1 MQIFSTIKK
10 VGFVIMFN
18 VAVAQS
24 GGPTAAINSSLA
36 GVFTAALESDEIG
49 TIYGSVN
56 GIEGVLKDE
65 FVDLQKI
72 LTSEHDIDLL
82 MKTPSTVLGSCR
94 FKLKNA
100 EEDDSDYRRAAEV
113 FAKHDIKAFFYIGG
127 NDSMD
132 TVMKLDK
139 WFKANGIDIKVVGV
153 PKTIDNDVMATDHT
167 PGFGSAAKY
176 VATSMQEI
184 IRDSRVY
191 SIPSVTIVEI
201 MGRDAG
207 WLTASSCVLRAN
219 GEPAPHLIYLPESEF
234 SIEKFLD
241 DIRIAQQKYKAVI
254 VAVSEGIKFDDEK
267 YLASGFSSELTDA
280 FGHKYLSGVGKYLE
294 KIVGANIGCKVRS
307 IELNVMQRCS
317 SHIASLTDITEAKTI
332 GEEAVKAALR
342 GDSGVMMIFKR
353 ISNNPYRV
361 EVVTADISGIANKE
375 KFFPSEWINSKGNNV
390 TVDALNYF
398 LPLIQGEPVI
408 EYMNGIPVHFR
419 LNQ

>member
-1 MQIFSTIKK
+1 
-10 VGFVIMFN
+10 MFN
-18 VAVAQS
+18 IAVAQS

-36 GVFTAALESDEIG
+36 GVFTAALECEEIG
-49 TIYGSVN
+49 TIYGSIN
-56 GIEGVLKDE
+56 GIEGVLRDE

-72 LTSEHDIDLL
+72 LTSEYDVDLL

-100 EEDDSDYRRAAEV
+100 DEDDSDYRRAAEV
-113 FAKHDIKAFFYIGG
+113 FAQHNIKAFFYIGG

-139 WFKANGIDIKVVGV
+139 WFRANNIDIKVVGV

-234 SIEKFLD
+234 SIEKFLE

-254 VAVSEGIKFDDEK
+254 IAVSEGIKFDDEK

-332 GEEAVKAALR
+332 GEEAVRAALR
-342 GDSGVMMIFKR
+342 GESGVMMIFKR

-361 EVVTADISGIANKE
+361 EVVSADISGIANKE

-398 LPLIQGEPVI
+398 LPLIQGEPKI